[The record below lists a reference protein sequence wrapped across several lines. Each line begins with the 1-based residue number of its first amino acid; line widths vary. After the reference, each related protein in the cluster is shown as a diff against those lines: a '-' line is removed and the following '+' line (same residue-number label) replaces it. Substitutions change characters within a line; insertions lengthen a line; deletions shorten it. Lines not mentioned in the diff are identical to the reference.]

1 MPVVQG
7 LPEVVVG
14 HNHQLV
20 DILSSWNVEGGAQS
34 VVVATDEQVVAGRV
48 AVMVWA
54 AGNSGQ
60 QAA

>member
-48 AVMVWA
+48 AVT
-54 AGNSGQ
+54 
-60 QAA
+60 